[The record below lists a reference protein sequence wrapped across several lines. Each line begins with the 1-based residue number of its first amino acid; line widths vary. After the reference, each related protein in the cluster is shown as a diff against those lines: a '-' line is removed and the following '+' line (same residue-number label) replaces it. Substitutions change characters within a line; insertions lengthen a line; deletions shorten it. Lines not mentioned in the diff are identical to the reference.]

1 MFKPVYFLI
10 LLLCVSTVEATSFKT
25 LQQTE
30 EVAELTGL
38 KITLN
43 KQLKGKIII
52 EPCDTCKSIIL
63 SITPETKAFRNNK
76 EVALIQAKQQLG
88 KSAIVYYTISTK
100 IVTQIKWFN

>member
-1 MFKPVYFLI
+1 M
-10 LLLCVSTVEATSFKT
+10 VEAAPYKNM
-25 LQQTE
+25 QPVE

-52 EPCDTCKSIIL
+52 EPCDNCKAIIL
-63 SITPETKAFRNNK
+63 SITPETKAFRNNE

-88 KSAIVYYTISTK
+88 QSALVYYTISTK
-100 IVTQIKWFN
+100 IVSRIKWFN